1 MARPIKSGLDYF
13 PHDVGLFADRKFRP
27 LRKRYGYLAPMVYVV
42 LLELIYS
49 DKGYYLDYSDS
60 ESVLLDIEERLSGKY
75 QPETETLETLICD
88 LVAQGLLSHDH
99 FERQI
104 LTSKRIQVSYYKATV
119 DRKEVFV
126 DPDIWILDAEEML
139 KHSKRH
145 PLLNSMGISVPD
157 GVNRSNNSDN
167 RSNNSVNRSN
177 NPQSKAKQSKAEQS
191 KAEESNMPGSAGLC
205 APASA
210 SESVDEY
217 ETLLALIRD
226 NICPITSQIR
236 CDIAD
241 WLRHM
246 EPACVQYAIQEA
258 ARSGAKTTKY
268 IYSILQRLLDQNIT
282 SADRLDNQTYRKEP
296 SGKLAFEEDNS
307 TYANYFDGED
317 LYGGEL

>member
-42 LLELIYS
+42 LLELIYG

-75 QPETETLETLICD
+75 QPEAETLETLICD

-126 DPDIWILDAEEML
+126 DPDIWILDAKEML

-145 PLLNSMGISVPD
+145 PLLNSMGISVPE
-157 GVNRSNNSDN
+157 GVN

-177 NPQSKAKQSKAEQS
+177 NPQSKVEESKAKES
-191 KAEESNMPGSAGLC
+191 KAEESKVPGEAGTF
-205 APASA
+205 APAPI
-210 SESVDEY
+210 DGF

-226 NICPITSQIR
+226 NICPVTSLIR
-236 CDIAD
+236 SDILD

-246 EPACVQYAIQEA
+246 EPACVEYAIMEA
-258 ARSGAKTTKY
+258 ARSGARSTKY
-268 IYSILQRLLDQNIT
+268 IYTILQRLLDDGIT
-282 SADRLDNQTYRKEP
+282 TGEQLQRGKKA
-296 SGKLAFEEDNS
+296 SGKMAFEQDNS
-307 TYANYFDGED
+307 AYAHYFDDE
-317 LYGGEL
+317 EL

>member
-13 PHDVGLFADRKFRP
+13 PHDVGLFSDRKFRP

-42 LLELIYS
+42 LLELIYG

-75 QPETETLETLICD
+75 QPEAETLETLICD

-157 GVNRSNNSDN
+157 GVNRSNNS
-167 RSNNSVNRSN
+167 VNRSN
-177 NPQSKAKQSKAEQS
+177 NPQSKVEESKVKQS
-191 KAEESNMPGSAGLC
+191 KAEESKVPGDAGLC
-205 APASA
+205 PST
-210 SESVDEY
+210 SSNVDEF
-217 ETLLALIRD
+217 EILLAMVRD
-226 NICPITSQIR
+226 NICPVTSQIR
-236 CDIAD
+236 QDILD

-246 EPACVQYAIQEA
+246 EPACITYAIQEA

-268 IYSILQRLLDQNIT
+268 IYTILQRLLDEGIT
-282 SADRLDNQTYRKEP
+282 TADRLDNQAHRKE
-296 SGKLAFEEDNS
+296 SSSKLAFEGDS
-307 TYANYFDGED
+307 SVYAHYFDGE
-317 LYGGEL
+317 ELDGVGL

>member
-27 LRKRYGYLAPMVYVV
+27 LRKKYGYLAPMVYVV
-42 LLELIYS
+42 ILELIYG

-75 QPETETLETLICD
+75 QPEAETLEILICD

-145 PLLNSMGISVPD
+145 PLLNSMGISASD
-157 GVNRSNNSDN
+157 GVNRSNNSIN

-177 NPQSKAKQSKAEQS
+177 NPQSKVEESKAKQSR
-191 KAEESNMPGSAGLC
+191 AEESKVPGKAGTF
-205 APASA
+205 APSPIV
-210 SESVDEY
+210 EIEN
-217 ETLLALIRD
+217 LLALIRD
-226 NICPITSQIR
+226 NICPVTSLIR
-236 CDIAD
+236 SDILD

-246 EPACVQYAIQEA
+246 DSACVEYAIVEA
-258 ARSGAKTTKY
+258 ARSGAKSTKY
-268 IYSILQRLLDQNIT
+268 IYSVLQRLLDDGIT
-282 SADRLDNQTYRKEP
+282 TGDQLQHNQRAG
-296 SGKLAFEEDNS
+296 GKMAFEQDNS
-307 TYANYFDGED
+307 VYAHYFDDE
-317 LYGGEL
+317 EL

>member
-42 LLELIYS
+42 ILELIYG

-75 QPETETLETLICD
+75 QPEAETLEMLICD

-145 PLLNSMGISVPD
+145 PLLNSMGISASD
-157 GVNRSNNSDN
+157 GVNRSNNSIN

-177 NPQSKAKQSKAEQS
+177 NPQSKVEESKAKQSR
-191 KAEESNMPGSAGLC
+191 AEESKVPGKAGTF
-205 APASA
+205 APSPIV
-210 SESVDEY
+210 EI

-226 NICPITSQIR
+226 NICPVTSLIR
-236 CDIAD
+236 SDILD

-246 EPACVQYAIQEA
+246 DSACVEYAIVEA
-258 ARSGAKTTKY
+258 ARSGAKSTKY
-268 IYSILQRLLDQNIT
+268 IYTVLQRLLDDGIT
-282 SADRLDNQTYRKEP
+282 TGDQLQHNQRAG
-296 SGKLAFEEDNS
+296 GKMAFEQDNS
-307 TYANYFDGED
+307 VYAHYFDDE
-317 LYGGEL
+317 EL

>member
-42 LLELIYS
+42 ILELIYG

-75 QPETETLETLICD
+75 QPEAETLELLICD

-145 PLLNSMGISVPD
+145 PLLNSMGISASD
-157 GVNRSNNSDN
+157 GVNRSNNSIN

-177 NPQSKAKQSKAEQS
+177 NPQSKVKESKAKQSKAEES
-191 KAEESNMPGSAGLC
+191 KVPGKAGTF
-205 APASA
+205 APSPIV
-210 SESVDEY
+210 EI

-226 NICPITSQIR
+226 NICPVTSLIR
-236 CDIAD
+236 SDILD

-246 EPACVQYAIQEA
+246 DSACVEYAIVEA
-258 ARSGAKTTKY
+258 ARSGAKSTKY
-268 IYSILQRLLDQNIT
+268 IYTVLQRLLDDGIT
-282 SADRLDNQTYRKEP
+282 TGDQLQHNQRAG
-296 SGKLAFEEDNS
+296 GKMAFEQDNS
-307 TYANYFDGED
+307 VYAHYFDD
-317 LYGGEL
+317 AEL

>member
-42 LLELIYS
+42 ILELIYG

-75 QPETETLETLICD
+75 QPEAETLEMLICD

-145 PLLNSMGISVPD
+145 PLLNSMGISASD
-157 GVNRSNNSDN
+157 GVNRSNNSIN

-177 NPQSKAKQSKAEQS
+177 NPQSKVEESKAKQSR
-191 KAEESNMPGSAGLC
+191 AEESKVPGKAGTF
-205 APASA
+205 APSPIA
-210 SESVDEY
+210 EI

-226 NICPITSQIR
+226 NICPVTSLIR
-236 CDIAD
+236 SDILD

-246 EPACVQYAIQEA
+246 DSVCVEYAIVEA
-258 ARSGAKTTKY
+258 ARSGAKSTKY
-268 IYSILQRLLDQNIT
+268 IYTVLQRLLDDGIT
-282 SADRLDNQTYRKEP
+282 TGDQLQHNQKA
-296 SGKLAFEEDNS
+296 SGKMAFEQDNS
-307 TYANYFDGED
+307 AYAQYFDDE
-317 LYGGEL
+317 EL

>member
-42 LLELIYS
+42 ILELIYG

-75 QPETETLETLICD
+75 QPEAETLEMLICD

-145 PLLNSMGISVPD
+145 PLLNSMGISASD
-157 GVNRSNNSDN
+157 GVNRSNNSIN

-177 NPQSKAKQSKAEQS
+177 NPQSKVEESKAKQSR
-191 KAEESNMPGSAGLC
+191 AEESKVPGKAGTF
-205 APASA
+205 APSPIV
-210 SESVDEY
+210 EI

-226 NICPITSQIR
+226 NICPVTSLIR
-236 CDIAD
+236 SDILD

-246 EPACVQYAIQEA
+246 DSACVEYAIVEA
-258 ARSGAKTTKY
+258 ARSGAKSTKY
-268 IYSILQRLLDQNIT
+268 IYTVLQRLLDDGIT
-282 SADRLDNQTYRKEP
+282 TGDQLQHNQRAGDKM
-296 SGKLAFEEDNS
+296 AFEQDNS
-307 TYANYFDGED
+307 VYAHYFDDE
-317 LYGGEL
+317 EL

>member
-27 LRKRYGYLAPMVYVV
+27 LRKKYGYLAPMVYVV
-42 LLELIYS
+42 ILELIYG

-75 QPETETLETLICD
+75 QPEAETLEILICD

-145 PLLNSMGISVPD
+145 PLLNSMGISASD
-157 GVNRSNNSDN
+157 GVNRSNNSIN

-177 NPQSKAKQSKAEQS
+177 NPQSKVEESKAKQSR
-191 KAEESNMPGSAGLC
+191 AEESKVPGKAGTF
-205 APASA
+205 APSPIV
-210 SESVDEY
+210 EI

-226 NICPITSQIR
+226 NICPVTSLIR
-236 CDIAD
+236 SDILD

-246 EPACVQYAIQEA
+246 DSACVEYAIVEA
-258 ARSGAKTTKY
+258 ARSGAKSTKY
-268 IYSILQRLLDQNIT
+268 IYTVLQRLLDDGIT
-282 SADRLDNQTYRKEP
+282 TGDQLQHNQRAG
-296 SGKLAFEEDNS
+296 GKMAFEQDNS
-307 TYANYFDGED
+307 VYAHYFDDE
-317 LYGGEL
+317 EL

>member
-42 LLELIYS
+42 LLELIYG

-60 ESVLLDIEERLSGKY
+60 ESVLLDIGERLSGKY
-75 QPETETLETLICD
+75 QPEAETLETLICD

-126 DPDIWILDAEEML
+126 DPDIWILDAKEML

-145 PLLNSMGISVPD
+145 PLLNSMGISVPE
-157 GVNRSNNSDN
+157 GVN

-177 NPQSKAKQSKAEQS
+177 NSVNRSNNTQSKVEESKVEESKVKQSKV
-191 KAEESNMPGSAGLC
+191 EESKVPGNAGTF
-205 APASA
+205 APAST
-210 SESVDEY
+210 DDL
-217 ETLLALIRD
+217 ETLMALIRD
-226 NICPITSQIR
+226 NICPVTSLIR
-236 CDIAD
+236 SDLLD

-246 EPACVQYAIQEA
+246 EPACVEYAIMEA
-258 ARSGAKTTKY
+258 ARSGARSTKY
-268 IYSILQRLLDQNIT
+268 IYTILQRLLDDGIT
-282 SADRLDNQTYRKEP
+282 TGEQLQR
-296 SGKLAFEEDNS
+296 GKKANGKMTFEQDNS
-307 TYANYFDGED
+307 AYANYFDDE
-317 LYGGEL
+317 EL